1 MQSLDKQRLLG
12 RVLQR
17 TSDFEDALL
26 YGLRLKMS
34 AWPHCIEQLIMR
46 HEPSGVFHQM
56 VQDRKRLGRQQDALI
71 NSLISVPPQTLVDGV
86 EPKWRK
92 LLHNQIVPSYSL
104 YFSSFLLTLCTPK

>member
-1 MQSLDKQRLLG
+1 MQSLDKQRLL
-12 RVLQR
+12 RVLQG

-26 YGLRLKMS
+26 YGLQLKMS

-46 HEPSGVFHQM
+46 HEGVFHHM

-71 NSLISVPPQTLVDGV
+71 NSLISVPPQTLVDGI

-104 YFSSFLLTLCTPK
+104 YFRAFF